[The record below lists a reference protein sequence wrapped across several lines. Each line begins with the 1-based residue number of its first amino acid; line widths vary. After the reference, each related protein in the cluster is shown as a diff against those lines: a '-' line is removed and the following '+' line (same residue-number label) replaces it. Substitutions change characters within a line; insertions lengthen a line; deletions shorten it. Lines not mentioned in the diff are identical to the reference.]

1 MPIATHTLTGDL
13 LPVLGGVEWDSVT
26 AWLECE
32 PFADF
37 VQDPGTGTL
46 MPDRRLPFDVA
57 ADGSF
62 SVVVPDSAQAGLSY
76 RLNAQPSLAGRRLA
90 GKRSDPFT
98 VASSGR
104 WDEMPFTPPD
114 IPEAVRLAA
123 LTDAAVA
130 ALLADPGSLTF
141 AAGGRGRW
149 PVVQIDTGG
158 VAVDSKETYVPG
170 TYTITDTDGGVVHS
184 GALNIKGRGNTT
196 WNQPKKP
203 YRLQLASKTALLG
216 MSASQKNWALLA
228 NYLDH
233 AKVNTHLAYTLG
245 ARLSGLTWTPQYRV
259 VEVVLNG
266 DYLGL
271 YQLCDLVRMESGRL
285 DEDPPD
291 ADTGSGLTGTYLLEA
306 DNKEQPG
313 YPGESDDPGWA
324 TSHGQWIIYDDPAE
338 DDLTAAQIAYI
349 QGYIDDF
356 ETALYGTGFADPDT
370 GWRAWADEASFVDWY
385 IVQELFANSD
395 SALWSSCKMWKARDG
410 KLHMGPLWDFDLS
423 LGEPEGWYTDPTAWV
438 TRAAGWYTRL
448 FADDTFADAV
458 AARWPQVLEALGDY
472 EQAID
477 RLIDAETLA
486 IGRDDK
492 RWTRTTYT
500 PLQADKRKR
509 WLAARIAW
517 LGAQLTTPTDPGGIY
532 SDTYADTY

>member
-324 TSHGQWIIYDDPAE
+324 TSRPVDHLRRPCRGRPHR
-338 DDLTAAQIAYI
+338 
-349 QGYIDDF
+349 
-356 ETALYGTGFADPDT
+356 
-370 GWRAWADEASFVDWY
+370 RA
-385 IVQELFANSD
+385 
-395 SALWSSCKMWKARDG
+395 
-410 KLHMGPLWDFDLS
+410 
-423 LGEPEGWYTDPTAWV
+423 
-438 TRAAGWYTRL
+438 
-448 FADDTFADAV
+448 
-458 AARWPQVLEALGDY
+458 
-472 EQAID
+472 D
-477 RLIDAETLA
+477 RLHPGLHRRLRDRPLRHRLRRPRHRLA
-486 IGRDDK
+486 GLGRRGILRRLVHRPRIVRQLRLRALVVVQDVEGP
-492 RWTRTTYT
+492 RRQAAHGAAVGLR
-500 PLQADKRKR
+500 PL
-509 WLAARIAW
+509 
-517 LGAQLTTPTDPGGIY
+517 PG
-532 SDTYADTY
+532 